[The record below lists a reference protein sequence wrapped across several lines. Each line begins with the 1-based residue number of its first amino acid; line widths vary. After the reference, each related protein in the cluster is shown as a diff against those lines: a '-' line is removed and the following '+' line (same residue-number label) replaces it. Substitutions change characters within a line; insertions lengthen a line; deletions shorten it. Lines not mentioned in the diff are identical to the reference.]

1 MFSGSLT
8 EKHGVNVH
16 LIFECIYL
24 LMFVSTVFAYS
35 DKESWFPFLFIFI
48 LSFQQLL

>member
-1 MFSGSLT
+1 MFSESLT

-16 LIFECIYL
+16 LSFECVYL
-24 LMFVSTVFAYS
+24 LIFVSIVFAYS
-35 DKESWFPFLFIFI
+35 DKESWFPLLFIFI